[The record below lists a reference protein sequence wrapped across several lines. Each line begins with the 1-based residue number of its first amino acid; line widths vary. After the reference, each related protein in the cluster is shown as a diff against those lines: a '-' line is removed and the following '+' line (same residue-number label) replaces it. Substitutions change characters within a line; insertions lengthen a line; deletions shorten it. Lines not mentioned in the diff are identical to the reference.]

1 MKKKIIKKTSK
12 KNAKTISKN
21 MTFAEILENHPESAN
36 ILFES
41 GLHCIGCGGAMYE
54 TIEQGCM
61 MHGFSKKK
69 IEELIGKLNRRISH
83 EHKISGKIKRK
94 KPEVSAQ

>member
-1 MKKKIIKKTSK
+1 MKNKIIKKASK

-21 MTFAEILENHPESAN
+21 MTFAEILENYPKSAN

-69 IEELIGKLNRRISH
+69 IEELIKKLNNGVLLEKEPTMVEKR
-83 EHKISGKIKRK
+83 KIKGSK
-94 KPEVSAQ
+94 K

>member
-1 MKKKIIKKTSK
+1 MKKIIKTDKPTKTEVK
-12 KNAKTISKN
+12 KNKKEISKN
-21 MTFAEILENHPESAN
+21 MIFAEILENYPESAN

-61 MHGFSKKK
+61 MHGFSKKRVDD
-69 IEELIGKLNRRISH
+69 LIKKLNKRI
-83 EHKISGKIKRK
+83 K
-94 KPEVSAQ
+94 